1 MLWAFLLAV
10 LYLHT
15 VNWLTESHRHV
26 RYRGS
31 MLRGDASRKPEM
43 KQHLYLVPRS
53 HTKGVQSME
62 TQCADGHQ
70 DDTTHPIPPLH
81 QSPLAVPSTKK
92 NPSGKIIIALVIGL
106 AIGAFFYFDLGRF
119 LSLDAL
125 KDNRDH
131 LLAFTE
137 DNYVAAVGIF
147 ILAYAIVTGLS
158 LPGAVIL
165 TLAGGFAF
173 GAVWGTLF
181 VNLGATTGAT
191 LAFLTARYL
200 LRDTV
205 ERKFGASL
213 RPVQEGFAKNA
224 FSYLL
229 TLRLIPLFPF
239 FVVNLVSGLT
249 RVSAGTYIGAT
260 ALGIIPGSFVYAYAG
275 RQLGTINSL
284 KEIASPNV
292 IGAFVLLGLL
302 ALVPI
307 VYKRFAANKPAAE
320 NT

>member
-1 MLWAFLLAV
+1 MIPHDAAMITPV
-10 LYLHT
+10 A
-15 VNWLTESHRHV
+15 NQRES
-26 RYRGS
+26 S
-31 MLRGDASRKPEM
+31 SSNL
-43 KQHLYLVPRS
+43 
-53 HTKGVQSME
+53 
-62 TQCADGHQ
+62 
-70 DDTTHPIPPLH
+70 
-81 QSPLAVPSTKK
+81 
-92 NPSGKIIIALVIGL
+92 GKISIAVGIALAL
-106 AIGAFFYFDLGRF
+106 GAFFYFDLGRF
-119 LSLDAL
+119 LSLTAL
-125 KDNRDH
+125 KENRDG

-137 DNYVAAVGIF
+137 ANFAAAVGIF

-165 TLAGGFAF
+165 TLAGGFLF
-173 GAVWGTLF
+173 GAVGATFF
-181 VNLGATTGAT
+181 VNIGATTGAT

-205 ERKFGASL
+205 EQKFGKWL
-213 RPVQEGFAKNA
+213 GPFQEGFAKNA

-229 TLRLIPLFPF
+229 TMRLIPLFPF

-249 RVSAGTYIGAT
+249 RVRVGTYVAAT

-302 ALVPI
+302 ALVPV
-307 VYKRFAANKPAAE
+307 VYKKYAAKSA
-320 NT
+320 